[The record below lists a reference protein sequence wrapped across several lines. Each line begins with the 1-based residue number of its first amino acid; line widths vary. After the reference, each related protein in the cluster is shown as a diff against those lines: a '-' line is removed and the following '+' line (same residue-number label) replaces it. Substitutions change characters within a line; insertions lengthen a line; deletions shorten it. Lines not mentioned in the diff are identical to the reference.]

1 MKFRN
6 WSGFLFGSAVCLA
19 LTLGPNAANAQV
31 PQGAVY
37 VQTNAL
43 DGNEIAAFGR
53 NLNGTLFH
61 IGDYAT
67 GGLGS
72 TEFDGGE
79 GLDPLISADSVIAV
93 MDEQY
98 LVTVNAGSDTVTSFR
113 IESDFSLTKVSTVS
127 SGGVG
132 PNSLAYSNGRLFV
145 SNIDRDGFALGDPST
160 PRGEPN
166 DEGNVTG
173 FLMNDLGVLT
183 PLADSTID
191 LDNRPADLGFS
202 ADGSK
207 LIVTSITAGSA
218 ALPGPNAANSVAVYD
233 VNADGAVLGMVGSA
247 TGTVVGNPEGRNLA
261 SAIDFDTTVINGR
274 EFVVVTEAREFNAA
288 GAPPALPALQA
299 GSVSVYELL
308 ANGNLVETEPDFAI
322 GNPGGSPFDPTN
334 QLTTCW
340 IDFAPDGQTF
350 FASNAINSTVS
361 SLYVT
366 PDGELNL
373 LEATAAAGVSGFSTG
388 GTTGPEVFGT
398 TDGFIDLDV
407 SADGRY
413 LYQLEGLSGAISV
426 YAIEGGSLTLVQ
438 DLTGYLPEIDTQGL
452 VAVSG
457 PPIESAV
464 YTMTNGLLSNEVVA
478 FGVNPGGQLA
488 YIGSFATGGA
498 GSTEFDGGEGLDPLI
513 SADSI
518 IVTEDE
524 CLVCVNAGSDTIS
537 SFRIEEDFSLTLVS
551 TISTGGVGP
560 NSLAYSDGRVF
571 VSNIDRDGFALGDSS
586 VPRGEPNDEGSV
598 TGFTINA
605 NGILVPIEG
614 STVDLDN
621 RPADLGFSAD
631 GTKLIVTS
639 ITAGSAAL
647 PGPDAAN
654 SVAVFDVD
662 SSGAITGMV
671 GSATGTQVG
680 NVDGRNLASAIDFD
694 TAIIGGREFVV
705 VTEAREFNALG
716 APPALPALQSGSV
729 SVYELLSNGSLVST
743 QDDFALGDPLGS
755 PFDPSNQLTACWIDF
770 GSDGSTFYVSN
781 AINASIS
788 RLELLADG
796 TVNLLEQIAAAGVSG
811 FANGGTTGPEVF
823 GTTDGFIDLDVTDD
837 GQYLYQ
843 LQGLSGAISAYAIN
857 ADNSL
862 TLVQV
867 AAGFLPEI
875 DTQGLVTF
883 SRYSSSTGSPDDD
896 SGSGVATVLQGD
908 VNLDRSIDF
917 LDITSFINVLSL
929 GEFQAEADCN
939 QDEAV
944 NFLDIP
950 IFINLLGAQ

>member
-1 MKFRN
+1 MKSQH
-6 WSGFLFGSAVCLA
+6 WSKLFFYSASCLA
-19 LTLGPNAANAQV
+19 VAIGFDTVNAQV

-43 DGNEIAAFGR
+43 DGNEVAAFGR

-79 GLDPLISADSVIAV
+79 GLDPLISADSLITVQ
-93 MDEQY
+93 DEQF

-113 IESDFSLTKVSTVS
+113 IESDFSLTKISTIA

-132 PNSLAYSNGRLFV
+132 PNSLAYSNGLLFV
-145 SNIDRDGFALGDPST
+145 SNIDRDGFALGDPNT

-166 DEGNVTG
+166 DEGNITG
-173 FLMNDLGVLT
+173 FFMNELGILS

-202 ADGSK
+202 ADGTR

-218 ALPGPNAANSVAVYD
+218 ALPGPGAANSVAVYE
-233 VNADGAVLGMVGSA
+233 VNADGSVGPMTGSA
-247 TGTVVGNPEGRNLA
+247 TGTVVGNPTGRNLA

-288 GAPPALPALQA
+288 GGPPALPALQA

-308 ANGNLVETEPDFAI
+308 TDGSLVETEADFAI
-322 GNPGGSPFDPTN
+322 GNPAGSPFDPSN

-350 FASNAINSTVS
+350 FASNAINASVS

-366 PDGELNL
+366 EDGELNL
-373 LEATAAAGVSGFSTG
+373 LEATAATGVSGFSTG

-407 SADGRY
+407 SEDGRY
-413 LYQLEGLSGAISV
+413 LYQLEGLNGAISV
-426 YAIEGGSLTLVQ
+426 YAIEGGSLTLIQ
-438 DLTGYLPEIDTQGL
+438 ELTGYLPDIDTQGL

-457 PPIESAV
+457 PPIEGAV

-478 FGVNPGGQLA
+478 FGINPGGQLA
-488 YIGSFATGGA
+488 YVGSFPTGGA

-518 IVTEDE
+518 IVTEDD

-537 SFRIEEDFSLTLVS
+537 SFTIEDDFSLTLVS
-551 TISTGGVGP
+551 TINSGGVGP
-560 NSLAYSDGRVF
+560 NSLAYSNGRVF
-571 VSNIDRDGFALGDSS
+571 VSNIDRDGFALGDPN
-586 VPRGEPNDEGSV
+586 VPRGEPNDEGNI
-598 TGFTINA
+598 TGFSINS
-605 NGILVPIEG
+605 NGILVPLAG
-614 STVDLDN
+614 STFDLDN
-621 RPADLGFSAD
+621 RPADVGFSAD

-647 PGPDAAN
+647 PGPGAAN
-654 SVAVFDVD
+654 SVVVFDI
-662 SSGAITGMV
+662 SSAGEVLGLV
-671 GSATGTQVG
+671 GFATGTQV
-680 NVDGRNLASAIDFD
+680 NNAVGRNLASAIDFD
-694 TAIIGGREFVV
+694 IAVIGGREFVV
-705 VTEAREFNALG
+705 VTEAREFNSLG
-716 APPALPALQSGSV
+716 GPPALPALQAGSV
-729 SVYELLSNGSLVST
+729 SVYELLSDGTLVNT
-743 QDDFALGDPLGS
+743 TDDFAFGDPLGS

-770 GSDGSTFYVSN
+770 GIDGSTFYVSN

-788 RLELLADG
+788 RVELLGDG
-796 TVNLLEQIAAAGVSG
+796 TLNLIEQIAAAGVSG

-837 GQYLYQ
+837 GKYLYQ
-843 LQGLSGAISAYAIN
+843 LEGLNGAISAYEIN

-862 TLVQV
+862 TLVQQ
-867 AAGFLPEI
+867 ALGFLPEI
-875 DTQGLVTF
+875 DTQGIVTF
-883 SRYSSSTGSPDDD
+883 MPGSNAPTGGTGPAPTLLGDINLSTQ
-896 SGSGVATVLQGD
+896 V
-908 VNLDRSIDF
+908 DF
-917 LDITSFINVLSL
+917 LDIAPFISLLSA
-929 GEFQAEADCN
+929 GEFQEEGDCN
-939 QDEAV
+939 EDGALD
-944 NFLDIP
+944 FLDISC
-950 IFINLLGAQ
+950 FIALLANQQ

>member
-1 MKFRN
+1 MKFQN
-6 WSGFLFGSAVCLA
+6 WSNFLFGLAACMSATIA
-19 LTLGPNAANAQV
+19 IDTAQAQV

-93 MDEQY
+93 KNEQY
-98 LVTVNAGSDTVTSFR
+98 LVTVNAGSDTITSFR
-113 IESDFSLTKVSTVS
+113 IEPDFSLTKVSTIS

-145 SNIDRDGFALGDPST
+145 SNIDRDGFALGDPTT

-166 DEGNVTG
+166 DEGNIAG
-173 FLMNDLGVLT
+173 FSINDLGVLT

-202 ADGSK
+202 ADGTK

-218 ALPGPNAANSVAVYD
+218 ALPGPGAANSVAVYE
-233 VNADGAVLGMVGSA
+233 VFADGSVGSMVGSA
-247 TGTVVGNPEGRNLA
+247 TGTVVGNPEERNLA

-274 EFVVVTEAREFNAA
+274 EFVVVTEAREFNSA

-308 ANGNLVETEPDFAI
+308 AEGSLVETESDFAI
-322 GNPGGSPFDPTN
+322 GNPAGSPFDPSN

-350 FASNAINSTVS
+350 FASNAINATVS

-366 PDGELNL
+366 PDGGLNL
-373 LEATAAAGVSGFSTG
+373 LEATAAQGVSGFSTG

-413 LYQLEGLSGAISV
+413 LYQLEGLSGEISV
-426 YAIEGGSLTLVQ
+426 YAIDGGSLTLVQ
-438 DLTGYLPEIDTQGL
+438 ELGGYLPEIDTQGI

-457 PPIESAV
+457 PPLEGAV
-464 YTMTNGLLSNEVVA
+464 YTMTNGLVSNEVVA
-478 FGVNPGGQLA
+478 FGINPGGQLA
-488 YIGSFATGGA
+488 YAGSFPTGGL

-518 IVTEDE
+518 IVTDND

-537 SFRIEEDFSLTLVS
+537 SFTIGEDFGLTLVS
-551 TISTGGVGP
+551 TINSGGVGP
-560 NSLAYSDGRVF
+560 NSLAYSNGLLF
-571 VSNIDRDGFALGDSS
+571 VSNIDRDGFALGDTS
-586 VPRGEPNDEGSV
+586 VTRGEPNDEGNV

-605 NGILVPIEG
+605 NGILTPIDG
-614 STVDLDN
+614 STFDLDN
-621 RPADLGFSAD
+621 RPADLGFSTD

-647 PGPDAAN
+647 PGPEAAN
-654 SVAVFDVD
+654 SVVVLDVD

-671 GSATGTQVG
+671 GSATGTEVG
-680 NVDGRNLASAIDFD
+680 NAPGRNLASAIDFD
-694 TAIIGGREFVV
+694 IAVVEGREFVV
-705 VTEAREFNALG
+705 VTEAREFNSLG

-729 SVYELLSNGSLVST
+729 SVYELLSDGSLENT
-743 QDDFALGDPLGS
+743 TDDFSLGDPLGS
-755 PFDPSNQLTACWIDF
+755 PFDPGNQLTACWIDF
-770 GSDGSTFYVSN
+770 GADGTTFYVSN

-788 RLELLADG
+788 RLELLGDG
-796 TVNLLEQIAAAGVSG
+796 TVNLLEQIAASGVSG
-811 FANGGTTGPEVF
+811 FANGATTGPEVF
-823 GTTDGFIDLDVTDD
+823 GTTDGFIDLDVTAD
-837 GQYLYQ
+837 GSYLYQ
-843 LQGLSGAISAYAIN
+843 LEGLNGAISAYEIN

-862 TLVQV
+862 TLVQQ
-867 AAGFLPEI
+867 ATGFLPEI
-875 DTQGLVTF
+875 DTQGIVTF
-883 SRYSSSTGSPDDD
+883 SRSDA
-896 SGSGVATVLQGD
+896 SGFLLGDCNRDGTVDFFDIQTFIDTLTSG
-908 VNLDRSIDF
+908 NF
-917 LDITSFINVLSL
+917 M
-929 GEFQAEADCN
+929 AEADIN
-939 QDEAV
+939 QDGAV
-944 NFLDIP
+944 DFFDIQP
-950 IFINLLGAQ
+950 FIDLLGSAG

>member
-1 MKFRN
+1 MKSQH
-6 WSGFLFGSAVCLA
+6 WSKLFFFSASCLA
-19 LTLGPNAANAQV
+19 LAIGIDTVNAQV

-43 DGNEIAAFGR
+43 DGNEVAAFGR

-79 GLDPLISADSVIAV
+79 GLDPLISADSLITVQ
-93 MDEQY
+93 DEQF

-113 IESDFSLTKVSTVS
+113 IESDFSLTKISTIA

-132 PNSLAYSNGRLFV
+132 PNSLAYSNGLLFV
-145 SNIDRDGFALGDPST
+145 SNIDCDGFALGDPNT

-166 DEGNVTG
+166 DEGNITG
-173 FLMNDLGVLT
+173 FFMNELGILS

-202 ADGSK
+202 ADGTR

-218 ALPGPNAANSVAVYD
+218 ALPGPGAANSVAVYE
-233 VNADGAVLGMVGSA
+233 VNADGSVGAMTGSA
-247 TGTVVGNPEGRNLA
+247 TGTVVGNPTGRNLA

-288 GAPPALPALQA
+288 GGPPALPALQA

-308 ANGNLVETEPDFAI
+308 TDGSLVETEADFSI
-322 GNPGGSPFDPTN
+322 GNPAGSPFDPSN

-350 FASNAINSTVS
+350 FASNAINASVS
-361 SLYVT
+361 SLFVT
-366 PDGELNL
+366 ENGELNL
-373 LEATAAAGVSGFSTG
+373 LEAAAATGVSGFSTG

-407 SADGRY
+407 SEDGRY
-413 LYQLEGLSGAISV
+413 LYQLEGLNGAISV
-426 YAIEGGSLTLVQ
+426 YAIEGGSLTLIQ
-438 DLTGYLPEIDTQGL
+438 ELTGYLPEIDTQGL

-457 PPIESAV
+457 PPIEGAV

-478 FGVNPGGQLA
+478 FGINPGGQLA
-488 YIGSFATGGA
+488 YVGSFPTGGA

-518 IVTEDE
+518 IVTEDD

-537 SFRIEEDFSLTLVS
+537 SFTIEDDFSLTLVS
-551 TISTGGVGP
+551 TINSGGVGP
-560 NSLAYSDGRVF
+560 NSLAYSNGRVF
-571 VSNIDRDGFALGDSS
+571 VSNIDRDGFALGDPN
-586 VPRGEPNDEGSV
+586 VPRGEPNDEGNI
-598 TGFTINA
+598 TGFSINS
-605 NGILVPIEG
+605 NGILVPLAG
-614 STVDLDN
+614 STFDLDN
-621 RPADLGFSAD
+621 RPADVGFSAD

-647 PGPDAAN
+647 PGPGAAN
-654 SVAVFDVD
+654 SVVVFDI
-662 SSGAITGMV
+662 SSAGEVLGLV
-671 GSATGTQVG
+671 GFATGTQV
-680 NVDGRNLASAIDFD
+680 NNAVGRNLASAIDFD
-694 TAIIGGREFVV
+694 IAVIGGREFVV
-705 VTEAREFNALG
+705 VTEAREFNSLG
-716 APPALPALQSGSV
+716 GPPALPALQAGSV
-729 SVYELLSNGSLVST
+729 SVYELLSDGTLVNT
-743 QDDFALGDPLGS
+743 TDDFAFGDPLGS

-770 GSDGSTFYVSN
+770 GIDGSTFYVSN

-788 RLELLADG
+788 RVELLGDG
-796 TVNLLEQIAAAGVSG
+796 TLNLIEQIAAAGVSG

-837 GQYLYQ
+837 GKYLYQ
-843 LQGLSGAISAYAIN
+843 LEGLNGAISAYEIN

-862 TLVQV
+862 TLVQQ
-867 AAGFLPEI
+867 ALGFLPEI
-875 DTQGLVTF
+875 DTQGIVTF
-883 SRYSSSTGSPDDD
+883 MPGSNAPTGGTGPAPTLLGDINLSTQ
-896 SGSGVATVLQGD
+896 V
-908 VNLDRSIDF
+908 DF
-917 LDITSFINVLSL
+917 LDIAPFISLLSA
-929 GEFQAEADCN
+929 GEFQEEGDCN
-939 QDEAV
+939 EDGALD
-944 NFLDIP
+944 FLDISC
-950 IFINLLGAQ
+950 FIALLANQQ

>member
-1 MKFRN
+1 MKSQH
-6 WSGFLFGSAVCLA
+6 WSKLFFFSASCLA
-19 LTLGPNAANAQV
+19 LAIGIDTVNAQV

-43 DGNEIAAFGR
+43 DGNEVAAFGR

-79 GLDPLISADSVIAV
+79 GLDPLISADSLITVQ
-93 MDEQY
+93 DEQF

-113 IESDFSLTKVSTVS
+113 IESDFSLTKISTIA

-132 PNSLAYSNGRLFV
+132 PNSLAYSNGLLFV
-145 SNIDRDGFALGDPST
+145 SNIDRDGFALGDPNT

-166 DEGNVTG
+166 DEGNITG
-173 FLMNDLGVLT
+173 FFMNELGILS

-202 ADGSK
+202 ADGTR

-218 ALPGPNAANSVAVYD
+218 ALPGPGAANSVAVYE
-233 VNADGAVLGMVGSA
+233 VNADGSVGAMTGSA
-247 TGTVVGNPEGRNLA
+247 TGTVVGNPTGRNLA

-288 GAPPALPALQA
+288 GGPPALPALQA

-308 ANGNLVETEPDFAI
+308 TDGSLVETEADFSI
-322 GNPGGSPFDPTN
+322 GNPAGSPFDPSN

-350 FASNAINSTVS
+350 FASNAINASVS
-361 SLYVT
+361 SLFVT
-366 PDGELNL
+366 ENGELNL
-373 LEATAAAGVSGFSTG
+373 LEAAAATGVSGFSTG

-407 SADGRY
+407 SEDGRY
-413 LYQLEGLSGAISV
+413 LYQLEGLNGAISV
-426 YAIEGGSLTLVQ
+426 YAIEGGSLTLIQ
-438 DLTGYLPEIDTQGL
+438 ELTGYLPEIDTQGL

-457 PPIESAV
+457 PPIEGAV

-478 FGVNPGGQLA
+478 FGINPGGQLA
-488 YIGSFATGGA
+488 YVGSFPTGGA

-518 IVTEDE
+518 IVTEDD

-537 SFRIEEDFSLTLVS
+537 SFTIEDDFSLTLVS
-551 TISTGGVGP
+551 TINSGGVGP
-560 NSLAYSDGRVF
+560 NSLAYSNGRVF
-571 VSNIDRDGFALGDSS
+571 VSNIDRDGFALGDPN
-586 VPRGEPNDEGSV
+586 VPRGEPNDEGNI
-598 TGFTINA
+598 TGFSINS
-605 NGILVPIEG
+605 NGILVPLAG
-614 STVDLDN
+614 STFDLDN
-621 RPADLGFSAD
+621 RPADVGFSAD

-647 PGPDAAN
+647 PGPGAAN
-654 SVAVFDVD
+654 SVVVFDI
-662 SSGAITGMV
+662 SSAGEVLGLV
-671 GSATGTQVG
+671 GFATGTQV
-680 NVDGRNLASAIDFD
+680 NNAVGRNLASAIDFD
-694 TAIIGGREFVV
+694 IAVIGGREFVV
-705 VTEAREFNALG
+705 VTEAREFNSLG
-716 APPALPALQSGSV
+716 GPPALPALQAGSV
-729 SVYELLSNGSLVST
+729 SVYELLSDGTLVNT
-743 QDDFALGDPLGS
+743 TDDFAFGDPLGS

-770 GSDGSTFYVSN
+770 GIDGSTFYVSN

-788 RLELLADG
+788 RVELLGDG
-796 TVNLLEQIAAAGVSG
+796 TLNLIEQIAAAGVSG

-837 GQYLYQ
+837 GKYLYQ
-843 LQGLSGAISAYAIN
+843 LEGLNGAISAYEIN

-862 TLVQV
+862 TLVQQ
-867 AAGFLPEI
+867 ALGFLPEI
-875 DTQGLVTF
+875 DTQGIVTF
-883 SRYSSSTGSPDDD
+883 MPGSNAPTGGTGPAPTLLGDINLSTQ
-896 SGSGVATVLQGD
+896 V
-908 VNLDRSIDF
+908 DF
-917 LDITSFINVLSL
+917 LDIAPFISLLSA
-929 GEFQAEADCN
+929 GEFQEEGDCN
-939 QDEAV
+939 EDGALD
-944 NFLDIP
+944 FLDISC
-950 IFINLLGAQ
+950 FIALLANQQ